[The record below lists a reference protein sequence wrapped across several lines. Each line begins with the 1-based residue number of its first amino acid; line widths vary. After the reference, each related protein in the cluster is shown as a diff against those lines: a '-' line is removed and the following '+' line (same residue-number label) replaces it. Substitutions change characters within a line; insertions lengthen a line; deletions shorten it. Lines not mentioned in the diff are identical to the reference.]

1 MQTHTLAYHI
11 YNTQTY
17 AYTYMS
23 MDTYTQIHAIHI
35 YICIQL
41 DIYMY
46 HTYNTD
52 TQRYKHTK
60 LHEYTYTHRYMQY
73 NIYMTTH
80 IYI

>member
-1 MQTHTLAYHI
+1 MHI
-11 YNTQTY
+11 Y
-17 AYTYMS
+17 M
-23 MDTYTQIHAIHI
+23 
-35 YICIQL
+35 CIQL